1 MAAER
6 RGIDV
11 AWLQVPHPLNFDR
24 CLGTA
29 IATSHTGCPSMSL
42 ELSVLASGSTG
53 NCSLVRTSSGL
64 MLIDAGIGPRAA
76 AKRMTGLGVST
87 ADIKAICLTHLDTDH
102 FTATWIN
109 QIIAGHITVY
119 CPEDQTAKL
128 HSHARRAQK
137 LDDLR
142 QYIRPFNGDVFEPLP
157 GVKCSTMRVAH
168 DKQGSHAYRIDCG
181 VDRLAYV
188 TDLGHAPEPLITFFM
203 GTTILAVE
211 SNYDPNM
218 QLSSLRPQRLK
229 HRIMG
234 GAGHLSN
241 EQAYELVQ
249 AVFNTAAHGAA
260 GTLPSHVV
268 LLHRSR
274 QCNCPEVVTR
284 VFSADARIRMRLT
297 LSHPFERTDWLRP
310 VERATLPGEQLRLF

>member
-1 MAAER
+1 
-6 RGIDV
+6 
-11 AWLQVPHPLNFDR
+11 
-24 CLGTA
+24 
-29 IATSHTGCPSMSL
+29 MSL

-53 NCSLVRTSSGL
+53 NCSLVRTPNGL

-87 ADIKAICLTHLDTDH
+87 ADIKAICLTHLDIDH
-102 FTATWIN
+102 FTPTWIS
-109 QIIAGHITVY
+109 QIIASHITVY
-119 CPEDQTAKL
+119 CPEDQTAEL
-128 HSHARRAQK
+128 HSHARRIKK

-142 QYIRPFNGDVFEPLP
+142 PHIQAFNGDAFEPLP
-157 GVKCSTMRVAH
+157 GVTCFTMRVAH

-181 VDRLAYV
+181 TDRLAYV
-188 TDLGHAPEPLITFFM
+188 TDLGHAPEPLINFFM

-218 QLSSLRPQRLK
+218 QLSSARPQRLK

-241 EQAYELVQ
+241 EQAFNLVQ
-249 AVFNTAAHGAA
+249 AVFNAAGRGAA
-260 GTLPSHVV
+260 SNLPSHVV

-274 QCNCPEVVTR
+274 QCNCPEIITR
-284 VFSADARIRMRLT
+284 VFAADDRIRMRLT

-310 VERATLPGEQLRLF
+310 MRRAALPGEQLRLF